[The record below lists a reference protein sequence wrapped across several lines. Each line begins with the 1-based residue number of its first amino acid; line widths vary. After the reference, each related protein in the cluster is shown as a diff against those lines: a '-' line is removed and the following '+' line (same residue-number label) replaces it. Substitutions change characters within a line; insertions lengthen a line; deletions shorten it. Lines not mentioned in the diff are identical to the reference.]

1 MAGINMNSILKKAK
15 ACMETSSKK
24 KEISKKIDEY
34 ISGVGTPSTSITLTG
49 VHLAAGKFIEVLQ
62 NEIESHSGTGKL
74 GATAIA
80 ALTPM
85 AHGNPYKIGE
95 NQYKIDIWFTE
106 DLSRDSLAPDY
117 FEGIKNLAALLN
129 NGYSAKNTI
138 YGVWLGHNGN
148 MSIPSLKHRDG
159 AHFIENAMRD
169 YMGNYA
175 AEYGVIDIDCDDI
188 YKSN

>member
-15 ACMETSSKK
+15 DCMKTPAKQNEVSQ
-24 KEISKKIDEY
+24 KIDEY
-34 ISGVGTPSTSITLTG
+34 ISGVGKPSSSITLSG

-85 AHGNPYKIGE
+85 EHGSPYKVGK
-95 NQYKIDIWFTE
+95 NRYKIDIWFTE
-106 DLSRDSLAPDY
+106 NLSRDSLAPDY
-117 FEGIKNLAALLN
+117 FDGVENLAALLN
-129 NGYSAKNTI
+129 NGYNAKNTI

-148 MSIPSLKHRDG
+148 MSIPSLQNREG
-159 AHFIENAMRD
+159 VHFIENAIRD
-169 YMGNYA
+169 YKGNYA
-175 AEYGVIDIDCDDI
+175 AEYGVIDIEYDDI
-188 YKSN
+188 YKNG